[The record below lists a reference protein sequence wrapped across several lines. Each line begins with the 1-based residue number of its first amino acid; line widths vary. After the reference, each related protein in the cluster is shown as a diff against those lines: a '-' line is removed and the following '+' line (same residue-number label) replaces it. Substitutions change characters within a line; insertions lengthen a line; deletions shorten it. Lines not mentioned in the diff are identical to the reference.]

1 VKYEFIDQ
9 HRQQFHLSAMCR
21 VLHVSRS
28 GFYEWQGR
36 SPSARAIANKELLE
50 QIHQVHDQSRQAY
63 GAFKTWKELKRTG
76 IACGKHRVA
85 RLRREANIEA
95 QRMRRFRITV
105 EHQQIPQAAPDRV
118 ERNFHASQPNSIWVG
133 DMTFVRT
140 RAGWLYLAIL
150 LDLYSRKVVGW
161 SMSDSPNE
169 ALTLG
174 ALNMAIEHRAPKPG
188 LIHHTDQGVI
198 YRSRGY
204 LERMKTAGILPS
216 MGAKGT
222 AYDNAVAE
230 SFFSNLKNE
239 LIHNTEFINR
249 ESARAAI
256 FSYIEL
262 FYNRQRIHQTL
273 GYVSPVEFEM
283 AGGYVT
289 N

>member
-1 VKYEFIDQ
+1 MKYGFIAR
-9 HRQQFHLSAMCR
+9 HRRQFHLSAMCR

-36 SPSARAIANKELLE
+36 APSARTIANRQLLGDICRMHE
-50 QIHQVHDQSRQAY
+50 QSRQAY
-63 GAFKTWKELKRTG
+63 GAVKTWKALNQAG

-85 RLRREANIEA
+85 RLRSESGIEA
-95 QRMRRFRITV
+95 QRKRRFRVTV
-105 EHQQIPQAAPDRV
+105 EHHKIAQAAPDRI
-118 ERNFHASQPNSIWVG
+118 ERRFHANQPNLVWVG

-140 RAGWLYLAIL
+140 RAGWLYLAIM

-161 SMSDSPNE
+161 SMGDRPNE

-174 ALNMAIEHRAPKPG
+174 ALNMAIEHRSPKPG
-188 LIHHTDQGVI
+188 LIHHTDQGGI
-198 YRSRGY
+198 YRSNEYRDR
-204 LERMKTAGILPS
+204 LASAGMLPS
-216 MGAKGT
+216 MGSKGT

-239 LIHNTEFINR
+239 LIHHADFASR
-249 ESARAAI
+249 EAARAAI

-273 GYVSPVEFEM
+273 GYISPVAFEE
-283 AGGYVT
+283 ASGEVL